1 MFLLLQFLMDTTDIL
16 EIFSQFEKK
25 KGASS
30 NSISLKP
37 KPLRDFLIKENRI
50 SSVFNHEL
58 AVMKQEK

>member
-25 KGASS
+25 KGESSNS

-37 KPLRDFLIKENRI
+37 KFSKKFFDFK
-50 SSVFNHEL
+50 
-58 AVMKQEK
+58 K

>member
-25 KGASS
+25 KGESS

-37 KPLRDFLIKENRI
+37 KPPKGFLILRNNYFILKL
-50 SSVFNHEL
+50 FLH
-58 AVMKQEK
+58 

>member
-37 KPLRDFLIKENRI
+37 TLPKKFKNFKL
-50 SSVFNHEL
+50 
-58 AVMKQEK
+58 

>member
-25 KGASS
+25 GASS

-37 KPLRDFLIKENRI
+37 KPPKGFFDK
-50 SSVFNHEL
+50 
-58 AVMKQEK
+58 KK